1 MFTVARSPQING
13 RQMVDVNLDETD
25 FELLRRLDR
34 EGDID
39 VEATSEELD
48 VSPSTVYYRLENY
61 REMGIL
67 NGTVADLDARKLGLE
82 LTAIT
87 EIESSYGPEYEEIAD
102 ELTDLSGVQNVY
114 FMLGEMSFYVISK
127 VKDHDHLQ
135 QLVDNIISI
144 DGVENSV
151 TNVVLRS
158 FKDEPRLLVNYDDED
173 LTELFGSAARGPPTP
188 RRRRPDTPRG
198 GRRCGPARGGGACR
212 GSA

>member
-1 MFTVARSPQING
+1 MA
-13 RQMVDVNLDETD
+13 DVNLDETD

-39 VEATSEELD
+39 VEATSEELG

-61 REMGIL
+61 REMGVL

-87 EIESSYGPEYEEIAD
+87 EIQSSYGPGYEDLGEKLAQ
-102 ELTDLSGVQNVY
+102 LSGVQNVY

-127 VKDHDHLQ
+127 VQDHDHLQ
-135 QLVDNIISI
+135 DLVDDVISI

-151 TNVVLRS
+151 TNVVLRD
-158 FKDEPRLLVNYDDED
+158 FKDEQRLLVNYDDED
-173 LTELFGSAARGPPTP
+173 LERLFE
-188 RRRRPDTPRG
+188 
-198 GRRCGPARGGGACR
+198 
-212 GSA
+212 

>member
-173 LTELFGSAARGPPTP
+173 LTELFG
-188 RRRRPDTPRG
+188 
-198 GRRCGPARGGGACR
+198 
-212 GSA
+212 

>member
-1 MFTVARSPQING
+1 
-13 RQMVDVNLDETD
+13 MVDVNLDETD

-173 LTELFGSAARGPPTP
+173 LTELFG
-188 RRRRPDTPRG
+188 
-198 GRRCGPARGGGACR
+198 
-212 GSA
+212 